1 MPRVLARSLL
11 LAAAVSVLV
20 MPVPALGHAAFV
32 SATPGPGDVV
42 TQPVTELIL
51 TFSQNLDPSR
61 TSVELRD
68 PSGAR
73 VARGGEQTGKR
84 EWRLPVPALAPG
96 TYQVRWTTFSAEDGE
111 LARDRYSFT
120 VEAAAEPSPTPTP
133 QPPSAAPSATTSP
146 GATSSPDVTTA
157 PSPSSARPS
166 PAATESVATPPPAAP
181 AGDSAGL
188 SVLLPILV
196 VLVLLAVVGIRFL
209 RRGRA

>member
-1 MPRVLARSLL
+1 MPRVLARALL

-20 MPVPALGHAAFV
+20 MPLPVLGHAAFV

-42 TQPVTELIL
+42 TQPVTEITLS
-51 TFSQNLDPSR
+51 FNQNLDPSR

-84 EWRLPVPALAPG
+84 EWRLPVPALEPG

-133 QPPSAAPSATTSP
+133 QPPSAAPSATSAP
-146 GATSSPDVTTA
+146 GATSLPEATLEPSPSSTA
-157 PSPSSARPS
+157 PSPV
-166 PAATESVATPPPAAP
+166 ATESATPPPAAP